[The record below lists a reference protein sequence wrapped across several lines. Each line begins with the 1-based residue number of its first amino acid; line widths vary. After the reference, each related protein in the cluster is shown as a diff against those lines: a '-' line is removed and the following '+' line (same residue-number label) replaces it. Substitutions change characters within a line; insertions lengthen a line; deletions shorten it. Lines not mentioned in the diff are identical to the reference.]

1 MLRGLKEPSPTR
13 VRVYSYDVL
22 TRKFRLPGI
31 EICSSVWNHGRSAE
45 MVLDLSRNRVVA
57 RLLRL
62 IYVSTERTTRRAFAM
77 TRLFLRR
84 THVHDLDSTVL
95 IPQVGVR
102 TASLEPTLA
111 VSSVATV
118 FSKMGTVLPISAK
131 QAAPSRA

>member
-84 THVHDLDSTVL
+84 THVHDLDSPLL
-95 IPQVGVR
+95 IPPAGAR
-102 TASLEPTLA
+102 TAARRPPLA
-111 VSSVATV
+111 GSCV
-118 FSKMGTVLPISAK
+118 GTG
-131 QAAPSRA
+131 